1 MASKVSAKR
10 FDYVDIARFY
20 GIFLV
25 YYGHVVERFMYLK
38 IEAAALQ
45 YKYIYSFHMVLFF
58 FLSGMVISEKTLK
71 LSFVDFIKKKFKT
84 RVIPYLFFNFILLVY
99 LYFCKE
105 IFLLFH

>member
-1 MASKVSAKR
+1 MVSKISAKR

-38 IEAAALQ
+38 IEAATLQ

-58 FLSGMVISEKTLK
+58 F
-71 LSFVDFIKKKFKT
+71 FI
-84 RVIPYLFFNFILLVY
+84 RNG
-99 LYFCKE
+99 YF
-105 IFLLFH
+105 

>member
-25 YYGHVVERFMYLK
+25 YYGHVVERFMYFK

-45 YKYIYSFHMVLFF
+45 YKYIYSFHLQTCLRLGRCKMLRYNVTSLQ
-58 FLSGMVISEKTLK
+58 FLRNTK
-71 LSFVDFIKKKFKT
+71 
-84 RVIPYLFFNFILLVY
+84 
-99 LYFCKE
+99 
-105 IFLLFH
+105 

>member
-45 YKYIYSFHMVLFF
+45 YKYIYSFHSGFILFF
-58 FLSGMVISEKTLK
+58 IRNG
-71 LSFVDFIKKKFKT
+71 
-84 RVIPYLFFNFILLVY
+84 NF
-99 LYFCKE
+99 
-105 IFLLFH
+105 